1 MARAYPGLDFACSW
15 EVKIMLGK
23 IDIKK
28 ILTGAGI
35 AMAGAL
41 LTYLTQIIT
50 NINLGEWTPI
60 IVAIWSII
68 VNTLRKILD
77 GVTK

>member
-1 MARAYPGLDFACSW
+1 
-15 EVKIMLGK
+15 MLGK